1 MIIIARYQTRAASK
15 PLCAAPCRWP
25 LPTTPGAE
33 CEKCSVYL
41 AYEATGDVPPLLG
54 QPDFAEKLA
63 EIREWQRKVEAE
75 ERQAAREW
83 EKS

>member
-1 MIIIARYQTRAASK
+1 
-15 PLCAAPCRWP
+15 
-25 LPTTPGAE
+25 
-33 CEKCSVYL
+33 
-41 AYEATGDVPPLLG
+41 LLG